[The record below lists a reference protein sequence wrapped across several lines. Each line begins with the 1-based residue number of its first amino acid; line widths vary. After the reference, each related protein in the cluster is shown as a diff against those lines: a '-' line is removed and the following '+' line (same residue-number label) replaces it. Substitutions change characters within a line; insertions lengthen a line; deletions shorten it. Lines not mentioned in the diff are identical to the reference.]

1 MKQIILWETQD
12 GLQFKN
18 KKEAE
23 AHEASCLGLT
33 LNEYYMLKDLEE
45 QEKQA
50 SCDLSYS
57 RNDETL
63 EAYNIAIKQV
73 IYFRELHNLSAD
85 GSIL

>member
-12 GLQFKN
+12 GLQFKV

-33 LNEYYMLKDLEE
+33 LNEYYILKDLEK

-63 EAYNIAIKQV
+63 EAYNNAIKRV
-73 IYFRELHNLSAD
+73 ICFRELHNLSAD

>member
-12 GLQFKN
+12 GLQFKI

-33 LNEYYMLKDLEE
+33 LNEYYALKDLEE

-63 EAYNIAIKQV
+63 EAYNNAIKRV
-73 IYFRELHNLSAD
+73 ICFRELHNLSAD